1 MKKFAANYL
10 VSDSGIF
17 LKNGIVVANDEGTVV
32 EFIDTG
38 GDLREIAQLLFFN
51 GILITNCRFVRTPSD
66 LPRHKTDNLLKS
78 LIVQLV
84 FGLNEVTIRNLI
96 EIGIQIQ
103 AQFPSMTI
111 PEILHE
117 ITNILLIDRKYSR
130 QIVPGIFLLIGVNL
144 ADLHFTPKSKLKK
157 IL

>member
-32 EFIDTG
+32 EFIDTA
-38 GDLREIAQLLFFN
+38 GDLREIEQLLFFN
-51 GILITNCRFVRTPSD
+51 GILITNCRFVRTHLDFPG
-66 LPRHKTDNLLKS
+66 HITDNLSKS
-78 LIVQLV
+78 LIIRLV
-84 FGLNEVTIRNLI
+84 AELNEVTIRNLV

-103 AQFPSMTI
+103 AQFPGMTI
-111 PEILHE
+111 QEILDE
-117 ITNILLIDRKYSR
+117 IRNFLLIDGKYSR